1 MEAPNQISYVS
12 LMTMIIIGLLF
23 LYLKTYISQKAKN
36 KALRNENLTLT
47 QQIENI
53 KKIHELDIA
62 KRKYQYE
69 SKKEQYLKFFQLI
82 DSFTGKQNLSC
93 INKMTP
99 IITEFY
105 AGFLAT
111 MDDKTEQ
118 SKVCAAYM
126 EKMQNL
132 MNENNTELMKVKQE
146 TNTIRLI
153 ASEEVI
159 ELLDL
164 MEKAYDNMFDISA
177 QIINMMPNNIMTN
190 NQIALQEHA
199 EILTEISQ
207 TSLNIKENL
216 IQQMRNDL
224 NKI

>member
-1 MEAPNQISYVS
+1 MDTSNQISYFS
-12 LMTMIIIGLLF
+12 LMVIIIIGLLF

-47 QQIENI
+47 QQIEDI
-53 KKIHELDIA
+53 KKRHELDIA

-111 MDDKTEQ
+111 IDDKTEQ
-118 SKVCAAYM
+118 NKVCTVYM
-126 EKMQNL
+126 EKIQNL

-153 ASEEVI
+153 ASQEVI
-159 ELLDL
+159 ELL
-164 MEKAYDNMFDISA
+164 N
-177 QIINMMPNNIMTN
+177 
-190 NQIALQEHA
+190 
-199 EILTEISQ
+199 
-207 TSLNIKENL
+207 
-216 IQQMRNDL
+216 
-224 NKI
+224 

>member
-1 MEAPNQISYVS
+1 
-12 LMTMIIIGLLF
+12 MTIIIIGLIF
-23 LYLKTYISQKAKN
+23 LYLKTYVSQKAKN
-36 KALRNENLTLT
+36 KALKNDNLSLT

-53 KKIHELDIA
+53 KKAHELDIA

-69 SKKEQYLKFFQLI
+69 SKKEQYIKFFQFI
-82 DSFTGKQNLSC
+82 DSFTGKQNLYC
-93 INKMTP
+93 VDKMTP

-111 MDDKTEQ
+111 TEDNTEQ
-118 SKVCAAYM
+118 NKVCTAYM
-126 EKMQNL
+126 ERVQNL

-153 ASEEVI
+153 ASQEVI

-164 MEKAYDNMFDISA
+164 MERTYDNMFNTSS
-177 QIINMMPNNIMTN
+177 QIINMLPNNIMTN
-190 NQIALQEHA
+190 NQTMLQKHI

-207 TSLNIKENL
+207 SFLNIKNNL

-224 NKI
+224 NEI